1 MSSLDNNITFG
12 IFMKYVVTCATLV
25 LIVKF
30 AFDTIQVYIKA
41 HGSKKDND
49 DSDDICGRSP

>member
-1 MSSLDNNITFG
+1 METHITFG

-25 LIVKF
+25 MIAKF
-30 AFDTIQVYIKA
+30 AFETLQVYIKA